1 MRRILAETDLPRN
14 GAFVLQEGHEVIGFV
29 HVAATRD
36 DDLPAST
43 GEVTAVY
50 ITPGAWGTRRRA
62 PVIRRAGEG
71 RYAHVEREQRW
82 TASGVPADAQR
93 WAEIVDRYIRNT
105 RLRLRHTE
113 SDEQIVFKLGQKV
126 RLDADD
132 PETVKLTNVYLS
144 YEEFTVLASLPA
156 AELRKTRWQV
166 AWEGKTV
173 AVDQFHG
180 RFDGLVLAEVELAP
194 RDRRLARPPF
204 AVRDVTNDDRFSGGA
219 LALAPEESI
228 AGLLL
233 DAGRRG

>member
-1 MRRILAETDLPRN
+1 M
-14 GAFVLQEGHEVIGFV
+14 
-29 HVAATRD
+29 
-36 DDLPAST
+36 
-43 GEVTAVY
+43 
-50 ITPGAWGTRRRA
+50 
-62 PVIRRAGEG
+62 IRRAGEG

-82 TASGVPADAQR
+82 TASGVPPDAQR
-93 WAEIVDRYIRNT
+93 WSEIVDRYIRGT

-113 SDEQIVFKLGQKV
+113 SDDQIVFKLGQKV
-126 RLDADD
+126 RLVAND

-144 YEEFTVLASLPA
+144 MRSSSCWHRCRRRSSA
-156 AELRKTRWQV
+156 RRRWQV

-180 RFDGLVLAEVELAP
+180 RFDGLVLAEAELAP
-194 RDRRLARPPF
+194 GDRRLSRPPF

-233 DAGRRG
+233 DAGRRADT